1 MRRSL
6 RSTSTRLAAPVLALG
21 LVLTGCAD
29 DGDDDLENA
38 DDIVVVDE
46 DDDVVEVEEAD
57 GIAVVEGDEESADV
71 VAAAVD
77 ASAAVTSART
87 RFTST
92 VTTPQGESVVEGE
105 GVGDGQT
112 MLVELTL
119 GGATAEAFGQDTVD
133 LEVRL
138 IGDTMY
144 QRFPALLAQL
154 DLDAEWLSF
163 DLADLG
169 PEFGQVLDQARAST
183 PGEALSALRE
193 AGAVAEIGEEDLDG
207 VATTHYAAT
216 LDLRAV
222 VEGSGLDGAM
232 VENAGLDLDQ
242 AVPVDVWIDGEG
254 LVRRYD
260 ATVEVDGVT
269 TTTSFEVLEYDV
281 DVDVAA
287 PPAEDTVSFREAMS
301 QQN

>member
-6 RSTSTRLAAPVLALG
+6 RSTPTRIAAPALALA
-21 LVLTGCAD
+21 LVLTACA
-29 DGDDDLENA
+29 DGDDDELENA

-57 GIAVVEGDEESADV
+57 GLAIVEGDEESAEV

-105 GVGDGQT
+105 GVGDGDSI
-112 MLVELTL
+112 LVEMVL
-119 GGATAEAFGQDTVD
+119 GGPTAEAYGQDTVEI
-133 LEVRL
+133 EVRL
-138 IGDTMY
+138 LGDTMY

-154 DLDAEWLSF
+154 DLEAEWISF

-169 PEFGQVLDQARAST
+169 PEFGQILDQARATS

-207 VATTHYAAT
+207 IATTHYAAT

-222 VEGSGLDGAM
+222 LEGSGLDGAL
-232 VENAGLDLDQ
+232 VDNAGLDLDQ
-242 AVPVDVWIDGEG
+242 AVPVDVWVDGEG

-260 ATVEVDGVT
+260 ATIEVDGVT

-281 DVDVAA
+281 DVDVEA
-287 PPAEDTVSFREAMS
+287 PPAEDTVSFREAMA
-301 QQN
+301 QQG